1 MVRRRES
8 SPRPHRTHL
17 TYVILRHCAGRGLR
31 FPLNEAVRRHA
42 VKIAILANNYG
53 EPWAEGGKNNVRH
66 VALALGKRHEVFVAG
81 LGPETDRRIVD
92 GLPVFRYRSPGYE
105 NRFARLG
112 YPLGYLNLILRGRSL
127 IRAERPDVIF
137 SYFETAST
145 ALVSVGL
152 RKLALPAS
160 TLLHTVWSDWFTPT
174 LLPVSHWMS
183 ELVPQLAL
191 NSRFASRLGLMGV
204 DRILA
209 TSGHLERQV
218 ESLGRKATFTP
229 TGVDTHRFRPK
240 PEIRERKAAGEFR
253 VGYVGHF
260 TYTKGVSLL
269 LEAFAGLAEV
279 EPGARLV
286 LAAAGDFEES
296 SVVRGSRHPRIEQLG
311 FVDTPEAFNSF
322 DLTVL
327 PRRYSYGTASYPNVV
342 LESMA
347 CGTPVLTA
355 RLPAIEEIITDG
367 VDGFLF
373 RPNDLGDLRAKLQ
386 QLARD
391 PELLLRA
398 GVKAR
403 ERALSLDWSRVL
415 PAVLEEVERCP
426 SLLRA

>member
-1 MVRRRES
+1 M
-8 SPRPHRTHL
+8 
-17 TYVILRHCAGRGLR
+17 
-31 FPLNEAVRRHA
+31 
-42 VKIAILANNYG
+42 KIAILANNYG
-53 EPWAEGGKNNVRH
+53 EPWAEGGKNNVRQ
-66 VALALGKRHEVFVAG
+66 VALALAKRHQVFVAG
-81 LGPETDRRIVD
+81 LGPATDRRIVD
-92 GLPVFRYRSPGYE
+92 GLPVFRFRSPWYD

-112 YPLGYLNLILRGRSL
+112 YPMGYLRMIAGGRSL
-127 IRAERPDVIF
+127 LGAERPDVVF

-152 RKLALPAS
+152 RRWALPGS

-183 ELVPQLAL
+183 ELLPQLAL
-191 NSRFASRLGLMGV
+191 NGRLASRLGLMGV
-204 DRILA
+204 DRVLT
-209 TSGHLERQV
+209 TSRHLTRQV
-218 ESLGRKATFTP
+218 ESLGRAAAFTP
-229 TGVDTHRFRPK
+229 TGVDTQRFRPM
-240 PEIRERKAAGEFR
+240 PALRDGKAAGEFR

-269 LEAFAGLAEV
+269 LEAFSGLAEV

-296 SVVRGSRHPRIEQLG
+296 AAVRGHRHPRIEQLG

-355 RLPAIEEIITDG
+355 ALPAIDELITDG

-373 RPNDLGDLRAKLQ
+373 RPNDLGDLRAKLCA
-386 QLARD
+386 LARE
-391 PELLLRA
+391 PELLRRA
-398 GVKAR
+398 GIKAR
-403 ERALSLDWSRVL
+403 ERALLFDWSRVL
-415 PAVLEEVERCP
+415 PAIFDEVERCHP
-426 SLLRA
+426 LSRA